1 MFCKKCGKDIDI
13 NSKVCP
19 NCGEETN
26 FLKGIDGSEMP
37 DHLKTFEKEINAAF
51 NGSPVEKVHED
62 EFEDIS
68 SYTSS
73 NTGFIPKVSTKEPP
87 VEDKNITSSF
97 EKPKKKSKPKKKK
110 KEDYNDTYVDDK
122 QSNTWK
128 FVAGGCVVV
137 IVICL
142 IIIFVASCNSN
153 SKPGGGTTTSTV
165 PSTVSTS
172 TSPKNTTTV
181 PTTTVPTTAQSVDSY
196 IQSSTANDT
205 TAVQTAQSFYADIED
220 ACAKGDLTKFK
231 TYFSSAYTD
240 AEIEEIYNQYKDTCA
255 GYESF
260 IVGYTQT
267 VSCDQYIYVYIA
279 STINATTN
287 DYVENTFVLSK
298 EDGTFK
304 VDGKT
309 DGAKAYLQQAPTK
322 MAQ

>member
-1 MFCKKCGKDIDI
+1 MAG
-13 NSKVCP
+13 
-19 NCGEETN
+19 
-26 FLKGIDGSEMP
+26 EMP
-37 DHLKTFEKEINAAF
+37 DHLITFEKEINAAF

-122 QSNTWK
+122 PSNTWK

-153 SKPGGGTTTSTV
+153 SKPSGGTTTSTV
-165 PSTVSTS
+165 PSTVAKT
-172 TSPKNTTTV
+172 TAPKNTTTV
-181 PTTTVPTTAQSVDSY
+181 PATTVPTLHKVLIPTFSHQLL
-196 IQSSTANDT
+196 T
-205 TAVQTAQSFYADIED
+205 TLQQYRQLKAFYADIED
-220 ACAKGDLTKFK
+220 ACAKGDLAKFK

-279 STINATTN
+279 STINTTTS

-298 EDGTFK
+298 ED
-304 VDGKT
+304 VHLRLM
-309 DGAKAYLQQAPTK
+309 AKQMVQRLIYNKHQLKWHSNFTV
-322 MAQ
+322 

>member
-153 SKPGGGTTTSTV
+153 SKPSGGTTTSTV
-165 PSTVSTS
+165 PSTVAT
-172 TSPKNTTTV
+172 TTAPKNTTTV
-181 PTTTVPTTAQSVDSY
+181 PATTVPTTAQSVDSY

-220 ACAKGDLTKFK
+220 ACAKGDLAKFK

-279 STINATTN
+279 STTNTTTN